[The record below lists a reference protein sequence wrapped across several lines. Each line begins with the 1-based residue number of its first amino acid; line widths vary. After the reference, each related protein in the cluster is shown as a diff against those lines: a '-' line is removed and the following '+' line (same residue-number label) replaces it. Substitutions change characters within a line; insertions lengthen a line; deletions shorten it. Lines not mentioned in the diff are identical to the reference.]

1 MTQLIK
7 TITKVKKQI
16 NPKLQVDGILLT
28 LVDGRTNL
36 AKAYENFSKEV
47 FLDGEKQ
54 RIKSQSAISR

>member
-7 TITKVKKQI
+7 TITKVRKQV

-36 AKAYENFSKEV
+36 GKGDCGHAAAK
-47 FLDGEKQ
+47 LWDC
-54 RIKSQSAISR
+54 SQNL